1 MNKTEKSARAV
12 ALLILEAV
20 LDHGKDTAWM
30 FDRSLEYASLSPED
44 KRFCF
49 LLVMTALRWY
59 GVHQQWIAG
68 RVQKPLRKN
77 LRKVELI
84 LHLGL
89 TQLAVNVPHHA
100 LADTSVELAK
110 QNGFD
115 TQAGLV
121 NALLRRA
128 IREEFKPSEENP
140 SHFIPGWLFARWQE
154 FYGERVMKIATAHTQ
169 EAPLDLSLKNP
180 QSAADWARK
189 LHGKILP
196 SGSIRL
202 TEHARV
208 DQLEGFG
215 TGEWWV
221 QDAAAALPALLLGDV
236 KGLNVLDLC
245 AAPGGKTAQ
254 LCAGGGVVTAVEKS
268 PTRIK
273 TLEENMQRLKFSP
286 TILQADAGSYLPASP
301 PDKILLDAPCT
312 ATGTLRRNPD
322 IAWKRKEKD
331 IAEQSAIQAKL
342 LAHAFQIL
350 KPGGMLV
357 YAVCSLEREEGEE
370 QVTRFLQRHAD
381 AELVPVKNGEHGI
394 AAEWITARG
403 ELRTLPC
410 HFKAEGGMDGFYA
423 ARIVKL

>member
-1 MNKTEKSARAV
+1 MNKSEKTARAV
-12 ALLILEAV
+12 ALVILEAV

-30 FDRSLEYASLSPED
+30 FDRSLEYAALSPED
-44 KRFCF
+44 RRFCF

-59 GVHQQWIAG
+59 GVHQHWLST

-89 TQLAVNVPHHA
+89 AQLAAQVPHHA
-100 LADTSVELAK
+100 LADTSVQLAK
-110 QNGFD
+110 QYGFD

-128 IREEFKPSEENP
+128 IREEFRPQEENP
-140 SHFIPGWLFARWQE
+140 AHIIPAWIFARWQGY
-154 FYGERVMKIATAHTQ
+154 YGEAAMGIATAHTR

-180 QSAADWARK
+180 REAEDWARK
-189 LHGKILP
+189 LHGDILP

-202 TEHARV
+202 QEHARV
-208 DQLEGFG
+208 EQLEGYG
-215 TGEWWV
+215 TGDWWV
-221 QDAAAALPALLLGDV
+221 QDAAAALPALLLGNV
-236 KGLNVLDLC
+236 KGLNLLDLC

-254 LCAGGGVVTAVEKS
+254 LCAGGAQVTAIEKS

-273 TLEENMQRLKFSP
+273 TLEENMQRLGFSP
-286 TILQADAGSYLPASP
+286 TILQADAGAYLPPSP

-322 IAWKRKEKD
+322 IVWKRREKD
-331 IAEQSAIQAKL
+331 ITEQAAIQAKL
-342 LAHAFQIL
+342 LAHAFDIL
-350 KPGGMLV
+350 KPGGTLV

-370 QVTRFLQRHAD
+370 QVTKLLGTYPNA
-381 AELVPVKNGEHGI
+381 ALVPVKNNEHGI
-394 AAEWITARG
+394 AKDWITPRG

-410 HFKAEGGMDGFYA
+410 HLEAEGGMDGFFA
-423 ARIVKL
+423 ARIEKR